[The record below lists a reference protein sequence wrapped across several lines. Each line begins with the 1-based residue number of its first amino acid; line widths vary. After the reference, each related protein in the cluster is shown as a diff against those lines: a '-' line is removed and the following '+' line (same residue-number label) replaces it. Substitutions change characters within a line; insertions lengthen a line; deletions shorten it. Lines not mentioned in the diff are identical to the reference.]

1 MSKYIDIPKHLQTL
15 LFDYSPVI
23 IPGIGALNTRYK
35 AAQLDENKGIIA
47 PPIKTLELNERMRGN
62 DGLLSSHIA
71 RTDKITEAEAETEVK
86 IFTDLLLHKIETNG
100 KAIIEGIGELYRD
113 TAGGLGFAPDP
124 KANFSAETFGLQ
136 AIEINKTSES
146 ATPLI
151 DEQIPPALGIGSAVV
166 EESIETSSP
175 QPITLA
181 EKLGNYTAS
190 DSQQVPTSGKVAA
203 ASNANTITNTTSD
216 KAVATVPAKRA
227 KTNWL
232 LWLLPI
238 LILALF
244 FGLLS
249 RLSSDKK
256 TTTATTNNESY
267 EQENADNNTANQAT
281 ATTSNEPATHAD
293 NTTSRE
299 TASATPDG
307 TTTTPDGLHTV
318 IDGITVTNSQAHEYI
333 NTNAPKGYYI
343 IVGAWKN
350 RAKAEEI
357 ANNFK
362 KQYNVV
368 LLETNTGTIRIA
380 LSMPQSIP
388 EVKTAY
394 SQLRENYP
402 DIWVLRYN

>member
-86 IFTDLLLHKIETNG
+86 IFTDLLLHKIESNG

-136 AIEINKTSES
+136 AIEINKASES
-146 ATPLI
+146 TVPLV
-151 DEQIPPALGIGSAVV
+151 DEQAVPGLGIGSAVV

-175 QPITLA
+175 QPLTLA

-190 DSQQVPTSGKVAA
+190 DNQQVPTSGKVAA
-203 ASNANTITNTTSD
+203 ASNANAITNTTSD

-256 TTTATTNNESY
+256 TATTNNESY

-281 ATTSNEPATHAD
+281 ATTSNEPATPTD